1 MNHLKKIF
9 SPSFFIISFL
19 LFIYTFYKSE
29 IYWDGNKKDY
39 YFTYY
44 LISLI
49 LIFLSIITFFINH
62 KLKEYLIII
71 VISTVITLYLFEAYL
86 IFKQQIS
93 KEQLSKK
100 NQIKEQVIKEQI
112 YENKTGKKFDKRSK
126 LEILKDLREINN
138 KIQVPVSP
146 YNYINKNKTIFPL
159 SGISNSKT
167 IFCNEN
173 GYYAIYQSDRYGFNN
188 PDDNWD
194 ANEVEYLLV
203 GDSFTHGACVNTPN
217 DIGSVLRNLSK
228 KSVLNLGYSGNGP
241 LIEFATL
248 REYMSSNVKKVL
260 WIYFEDND
268 LSGLHN
274 EMADKILMKYYD
286 DVTFTQNLKL
296 KQKEIDYLAVNSING
311 EKSKKRQSGREKENG
326 ILGIELINFIKITNL
341 RVLIYPP
348 PELTIR
354 LKKILKLTKKLV
366 NKNNSKLYFIYL
378 PGYARYKTN
387 YDDTSYNLIKDI
399 VNQLDIPFV
408 DIPQEVFKKEKN
420 PLNLFPFK
428 MNGHYTSEGY
438 KKVSETIY
446 KFTKD

>member
-1 MNHLKKIF
+1 MNYLKKIF
-9 SPSFFIISFL
+9 SPSFLTISFL
-19 LFIYTFYKSE
+19 LLIYTFYKSE
-29 IYWDGNKKDY
+29 FYWDGNKRDY
-39 YFTYY
+39 YLSYY
-44 LISLI
+44 LISFI

-71 VISTVITLYLFEAYL
+71 AISTVIVLYSFEAYL
-86 IFKQQIS
+86 ILKKTNS
-93 KEQLSKK
+93 KEQLSTK
-100 NQIKEQVIKEQI
+100 NQINEKIIKDQI
-112 YENKTGKKFDKRSK
+112 YENKTGKKFDKRTK
-126 LEILKDLREINN
+126 LEILNDLRETYN
-138 KIQVPVSP
+138 KIQVTVSP
-146 YNYINKNKTIFPL
+146 YNYINKIKPVFPL
-159 SGISNSKT
+159 SAISNSKT

-194 ANEVEYLLV
+194 ADEVEYLLV
-203 GDSFTHGACVNTPN
+203 GDSFVHGACVNTPN

-260 WIYFEDND
+260 WVYFEDND

-286 DVTFTQNLKL
+286 DATFTQNLKF
-296 KQKEIDYLAVNSING
+296 KQKEIDQLSVNSIN
-311 EKSKKRQSGREKENG
+311 REKNVNEINSDNR
-326 ILGIELINFIKITNL
+326 ILKIELINFIKITNL

-348 PELTIR
+348 PQLTPR
-354 LKKILKLTKKLV
+354 LKEILKLAKELV

-378 PGYARYKTN
+378 PGYARYNTN
-387 YDDTSYNLIKDI
+387 YDNKNYNLIKKI

-408 DIPQEVFKKEKN
+408 DIPKEVFEKEKN

-428 MNGHYTSEGY
+428 MNGHYTVEGY

-446 KFTKD
+446 EDTKD

>member
-1 MNHLKKIF
+1 MNYLKKIF
-9 SPSFFIISFL
+9 SPSFLTISFFL
-19 LFIYTFYKSE
+19 LIYTFYKSE
-29 IYWDGNKKDY
+29 FYWDGNKRDY
-39 YFTYY
+39 YLSYY
-44 LISLI
+44 LISFI

-71 VISTVITLYLFEAYL
+71 VISTVVVLYSFEAYL
-86 IFKQQIS
+86 ILKKINS

-100 NQIKEQVIKEQI
+100 NQINEQIIKDQI
-112 YENKTGKKFDKRSK
+112 YENKTGKKFDKRTK
-126 LEILKDLREINN
+126 LEILNDLRETYN
-138 KIQVPVSP
+138 KIQVTVSP
-146 YNYINKNKTIFPL
+146 YNYINKIKPVFPL
-159 SGISNSKT
+159 SAISNSKT

-194 ANEVEYLLV
+194 ADEIEYLLV
-203 GDSFTHGACVNTPN
+203 GDSFVHGACVNTPN
-217 DIGSVLRNLSK
+217 DIGSILRNLSK

-260 WIYFEDND
+260 WVYFEDND

-286 DVTFTQNLKL
+286 DATFTQNLKF
-296 KQKEIDYLAVNSING
+296 KQKEIDQLSVNSIN
-311 EKSKKRQSGREKENG
+311 REKNVNEINSDNR
-326 ILGIELINFIKITNL
+326 ILKIELINFIKITNL

-348 PELTIR
+348 PQLTPR
-354 LKKILKLTKKLV
+354 LKEILKLAKELV

-378 PGYARYKTN
+378 PGYARYNTN
-387 YDDTSYNLIKDI
+387 YDNKNYNLIKKI

-408 DIPQEVFKKEKN
+408 DIPKEVFEKEKN

-428 MNGHYTSEGY
+428 MNGHYTVEGY

-446 KFTKD
+446 EYTKD